1 MARKKSAA
9 VEDRIIDATLAL
21 AETKSWRSLTLGD
34 IAAAASLSLAETMA
48 AFPSKTAVLSAFS
61 RRIDAE
67 TLKLL
72 SKEDAADGTA
82 TSRDRLFDTI
92 MLRFDAMTPYRAALN
107 AIATDVAQEPL
118 SALPLVSPTLKSLA
132 LLLEASGIDSSGL
145 KGALRVRGLG
155 VAWVSAFRVWLT
167 DNEDQTKT
175 MAELDKRL
183 RQGDNIIR
191 AVRQYQDNCRTRRRS
206 RRESPAA

>member
-72 SKEDAADGTA
+72 SEEDAADGTA

>member
-34 IAAAASLSLAETMA
+34 IAAAASLSIAETMA

-72 SKEDAADGTA
+72 SEEDAADGTA

>member
-9 VEDRIIDATLAL
+9 VEDRIVDATLAL

-72 SKEDAADGTA
+72 SEEDAADGTA

>member
-34 IAAAASLSLAETMA
+34 IAAVASLSLAETMA

-72 SKEDAADGTA
+72 SEEDAADGTA